1 MLAALVSTA
10 CSLLPNT
17 AALRV
22 DEVEQAL
29 LPIAN
34 VALDTGQLETAKRL
48 YRRLLDV
55 DEESYAARMGLGDV
69 AFKDRRSEDAARWYL
84 AAQVSATA
92 LPQLYDALLWHGRA
106 ALDAGQLAPARR
118 SFERLATAR
127 EEAPTI
133 SVAWALNGIGLTLL
147 LEGDLE
153 GAAASMEQAVRK
165 APAEQ
170 MFADNLARALD
181 MLAELRARAR
191 EDAERV
197 QRVADGTGD
206 VAESADA
213 WPPPATPTV
222 DRFEPTP
229 VPLEPEMEPQP
240 TPPEP
245 EVEPEP
251 TPPEPEVEPEPTPPE
266 PEVEP
271 EPTPPEPEV
280 EPEPTPPEPE
290 VEPAPTPPEV
300 EPAPTPLEPGVEP
313 TPFEPEVVE
322 PEPPEPERTVP
333 TPTAPEAAPPAVADQ
348 ASADVGTEDSAE
360 ATAVADEDHERAVAE
375 SEAAELELIESDAE
389 PDEPTSAQA
398 ELAAE
403 VPDAEGQEPE
413 ARVDE
418 AVPAITESADDE
430 GQLPDGPDVALW
442 PNVEVGYVME
452 TEDGLFVQMGAFT
465 ERATADTVAYLLGD
479 MTHEAVH
486 VVHPQEGGDDV
497 LYRVRIGPIE
507 SSVALADL
515 AQSLA
520 AEGYGRPR
528 MLNGKDSAPQ
538 LDQDD
543 EAPHELDGFIVQDG
557 SGRFLQLGAFEVRM
571 TANRLADKLRPLTD
585 HDVAVA
591 EVTQDGATMYRVR
604 VGPIESDDSL
614 DALAEV
620 LAANGYEVD

>member
-1 MLAALVSTA
+1 MLAALVSMVA
-10 CSLLPNT
+10 CSLLPNR

-153 GAAASMEQAVRK
+153 GAVASMEQAVRK

-197 QRVADGTGD
+197 QRVADGTGH

-240 TPPEP
+240 TLPEP
-245 EVEPEP
+245 
-251 TPPEPEVEPEPTPPE
+251 
-266 PEVEP
+266 
-271 EPTPPEPEV
+271 
-280 EPEPTPPEPE
+280 
-290 VEPAPTPPEV
+290 AV
-300 EPAPTPLEPGVEP
+300 EPAPTPLELELEP

-375 SEAAELELIESDAE
+375 AEAAELELIESDAE
-389 PDEPTSAQA
+389 PDEPTSAPA
-398 ELAAE
+398 APAAE

-442 PNVEVGYVME
+442 PNIEAGYVME

-479 MTHEAVH
+479 ITHETVH
-486 VVHPQEGGDDV
+486 VVHPQDGGDDV

-528 MLNGKDSAPQ
+528 MLNGTDSAPQ

-557 SGRFLQLGAFEVRM
+557 SERFLQLGAFEVRM

>member
-1 MLAALVSTA
+1 M
-10 CSLLPNT
+10 
-17 AALRV
+17 
-22 DEVEQAL
+22 EQAL

-153 GAAASMEQAVRK
+153 GAVASMEQAVRK

-197 QRVADGTGD
+197 QRVADGTGH

-245 EVEPEP
+245 EVA
-251 TPPEPEVEPEPTPPE
+251 
-266 PEVEP
+266 
-271 EPTPPEPEV
+271 
-280 EPEPTPPEPE
+280 
-290 VEPAPTPPEV
+290 PAPM
-300 EPAPTPLEPGVEP
+300 PLELELEP

-322 PEPPEPERTVP
+322 PEPPEPGRTVP

-375 SEAAELELIESDAE
+375 AEAAELELIESDAE
-389 PDEPTSAQA
+389 PDEPTSAP
-398 ELAAE
+398 AAPAGE

-442 PNVEVGYVME
+442 PNIEAGYVME

-479 MTHEAVH
+479 ITHETVH
-486 VVHPQEGGDDV
+486 VVHPQDGGDDV

-528 MLNGKDSAPQ
+528 MLNGTDSAPQ

-557 SGRFLQLGAFEVRM
+557 SERFLQLGAFEVRM